1 MNALI
6 SIVIANLEKVGI
18 GAVLFLGAYMSNI
31 CLGAWRSVKL
41 EG

>member
-18 GAVLFLGAYMSNI
+18 GALLFLGAYMLS
-31 CLGAWRSVKL
+31 WRL
-41 EG
+41 A